1 MRVLHLAAADSM
13 LNPNL
18 RDQLIFLREQGCD
31 VSTASIDGPLARRLR
46 DEDGF
51 RWTPLPLSR
60 EFAPL
65 ADLRAVRFV
74 QRFCRENRFDI
85 VHTHTP
91 KGNLVGQW
99 GARLAGTPAVVQTLH
114 GFYFHE
120 RMNWAE
126 RRAWIEIERFSASH
140 SDHILCQNPE
150 DVETAIR
157 ERIVDRARITELGN
171 GIDLERFVPVDEAGR
186 RAARERIG
194 IPADARVI
202 GMVGRFVAEKGFPE
216 FLEAARLVAQ
226 RFDDVYFLAVG
237 HRVSSE
243 RKNDRFDFDAV
254 FPSLDGALKNKLKIL
269 CDRDDM
275 PALYASM
282 TVHVLPSH
290 REGFP
295 RSLIEGAAC
304 GLPQVA
310 TAIRG
315 CRQAIIDGETGFLT
329 PPGDARALAE
339 RLIQLLDD
347 ARLCREMSDQAKILA
362 ANKFDRR
369 AVFRLLRE
377 CYSALLG

>member
-1 MRVLHLAAADSM
+1 M

-31 VSTASIDGPLARRLR
+31 VSTASIDGRLARRLR

-120 RMNWAE
+120 RMNWAA
-126 RRAWIEIERFSASH
+126 RRAWIDIERFSASH

-150 DVETAIR
+150 DVETAVR
-157 ERIVDRARITELGN
+157 ERIAERGRITELGN

-216 FLEAARLVAQ
+216 FLDAARLIAQ

-243 RKNDRFDFDAV
+243 RKSDRFDFNAV
-254 FPSLDGALKNKLKIL
+254 FPSLDGVLKNKLKIL
-269 CDRDDM
+269 SDRDDM

-339 RLIQLLDD
+339 RIIQLLDD
-347 ARLCREMSDQAKILA
+347 ARLCCEMSSRAKILA